1 MKITTSLSQ
10 ANSVARNFWSVLTQ
24 PLDIVAHLLAAIIDL
39 MINLPVMNAVWRE
52 RRELELLNDEH
63 FKDIGLTPD
72 SVRQEMKR
80 SFFDIPQDRKRSYRS
95 TTTPWQ
101 SQPF

>member
-1 MKITTSLSQ
+1 MKIINPLSQ
-10 ANSVARNFWSVLTQ
+10 TNKVAKKNSRAVALPLTM
-24 PLDIVAHLLAAIIDL
+24 LTHLFKTFIDL
-39 MINLPVMNAVWRE
+39 LINLPAMNAVWRE

-80 SFFDIPQDRKRSYRS
+80 SYFDIPKDRKRSY
-95 TTTPWQ
+95 
-101 SQPF
+101 